1 MKLALRSLFV
11 LFVALPFG
19 VMAERPANLEPL
31 PDSAPPPPDYGANVP
46 PAPGTGQEAPA
57 TEPEV
62 TIVERDSATFEE
74 YRVNGRLYKIKVTP
88 KIGPPYYLIDEQ
100 GANVWRRY
108 DSMDSGLQ
116 VPRWDI
122 LEF

>member
-1 MKLALRSLFV
+1 MRLLFL
-11 LFVALPFG
+11 LFIALPFA
-19 VMAERPANLEPL
+19 VLAERPANLEPL
-31 PDSAPPPPDYGANVP
+31 PDDAPPPPDYGANAP
-46 PAPGTGQEAPA
+46 PSPGMSQDVPA

-88 KIGPPYYLIDEQ
+88 KIGPPYYLIDDQ